1 MLLYSTRTAVLK
13 NNEGKSVLLCKI
25 TLPTGAD
32 EAEVDERISG
42 FYKSIYDTTYAAAK
56 EYALRI
62 SGTASS
68 LAIFSVMCEDLVK
81 NDKLILRRTYTLSDS
96 ASPSKV
102 RTFKDKFNIKCD
114 KTKNYSIKERK

>member
-1 MLLYSTRTAVLK
+1 MYSTRTAVLK

-32 EAEVDERISG
+32 EATLGEQMSA
-42 FYKSIYDTTYAAAK
+42 FYKSIYDVTYTAAK

-62 SGTASS
+62 SSTASS
-68 LAIFSVMCEDLVK
+68 LAIFSVMCEDFVK
-81 NDKLILRRTYTLSDS
+81 NEKLILRRTYTLSDS